1 MYHSTFQQNGCQ
13 HLICWHRT
21 MGLQLLSYSQLLV
34 LKPCVQNEL
43 KIGIESNINYGT
55 IIFQKGFHENSFEE
69 KNKMESFT

>member
-1 MYHSTFQQNGCQ
+1 
-13 HLICWHRT
+13 